1 MKHFLFI
8 ATVSIIGNSASLA
21 IDDESK
27 TEIAESRGN
36 HDKLLNHVS
45 KLPDCFDEK
54 DKIMANMTM
63 EKHELVEKVYTMES
77 SFKELNVSRDILCK
91 CFDQTK
97 LHSSDN
103 TKNKRELV
111 EKLDEMQGNND
122 ALKTEVAESKEN
134 QADLLKQVKKL
145 RQRLDEKDNS
155 MSNMIMEKNELLV
168 EKVAET
174 QVLKNQLQSD
184 VKELKD
190 SHAEELNKLREHLG
204 EKGTALSSVTMEKKD
219 LVDKLAKA
227 TGQKNRTESEI
238 QQARAAV
245 AAAESSGV
253 SLRSDIEEL
262 RRENESLQEQLNES
276 RSSVSEEQQ
285 VEVVPLPSTSSIGF
299 DDVSTTTSA
308 AKVLNGYRG
317 LDWENFRV
325 AHRSFRPSTGCEYGI
340 VSGNYV
346 AYNHLA
352 SPYSISSATPFSVAG
367 FQATAVGNTGL
378 NVLVESF
385 DESGNRIGRYQTTL
399 GDPRNGPSFIDL
411 RREGNFEGLYKL
423 KITPSGGTNAG
434 LGRTNSYLAIDN
446 MQVY

>member
-45 KLPDCFDEK
+45 KLPDCLDEK

-63 EKHELVEKVYTMES
+63 EKRELVEKVYTMES
-77 SFKELNVSRDILCK
+77 SFKELNVSREILCK

-145 RQRLDEKDNS
+145 RQRLDEKDTS

-204 EKGTALSSVTMEKKD
+204 ALSSVTMEKKD

-227 TGQKNRTESEI
+227 TGQKNRTNPRFNKPELQL
-238 QQARAAV
+238 QQQSPVVYHSVVTSRNC
-245 AAAESSGV
+245 AE
-253 SLRSDIEEL
+253 RM
-262 RRENESLQEQLNES
+262 N
-276 RSSVSEEQQ
+276 
-285 VEVVPLPSTSSIGF
+285 PSKNNQR
-299 DDVSTTTSA
+299 
-308 AKVLNGYRG
+308 KV
-317 LDWENFRV
+317 
-325 AHRSFRPSTGCEYGI
+325 
-340 VSGNYV
+340 
-346 AYNHLA
+346 
-352 SPYSISSATPFSVAG
+352 
-367 FQATAVGNTGL
+367 
-378 NVLVESF
+378 
-385 DESGNRIGRYQTTL
+385 
-399 GDPRNGPSFIDL
+399 
-411 RREGNFEGLYKL
+411 
-423 KITPSGGTNAG
+423 
-434 LGRTNSYLAIDN
+434 
-446 MQVY
+446 